1 MFKKVNEDVEDI
13 EDSTTLQY
21 SINTTILAAH
31 ILKDRYSHTAGN
43 DKYLIKISNG
53 FFYYFTTLQQGCH
66 TLREIREAQGILKL
80 KKILGKLKIILL
92 YF

>member
-31 ILKDRYSHTAGN
+31 ILKDKYSHTAGN
-43 DKYLIKISNG
+43 DKFLIKKDNG
-53 FFYYFTTLQQGCH
+53 FFYYFVYNRVATHSEKSENFKYLENLKET
-66 TLREIREAQGILKL
+66 QGI
-80 KKILGKLKIILL
+80 
-92 YF
+92 